1 MCYPD
6 MCRKFHYFITLLTI
20 DITQLTIDITQL
32 TIDNIINKI

>member
-1 MCYPD
+1 